1 LRQLQPLACEDEF
14 AMNVP
19 NILLAAPEIWVFG
32 MACVILLLDLF
43 LREERRGIVQLLA
56 MVTVIIAAFLTLRA
70 EYVRDGAAIATTFN
84 GSFLRDTMG
93 DVLKLF
99 TYFIVALV
107 FIYAKFYLRR
117 FNVFRADF
125 YTLALFALLGIML
138 LISANSLVMIY
149 LGLELTSLSSYALV
163 AYNRDSSRGSEAAMK
178 YFVLGSM
185 ASGMLLYGMSMIY
198 GATGS
203 LDLDTIG
210 AAVSSGSR
218 DDLVLVFGLTFL
230 VVGLA
235 FKLGV
240 VPFHMWIPDVYEGAP
255 AGVTLFIA
263 AVPKMAAFAMM
274 FRLLQTG
281 LGELH
286 ADWQQMLAV
295 LSLLSIVLGN
305 VAAIAQTNIKRM
317 LAYSTISH
325 MGFVLL
331 GFLPGNSEG
340 YGASMYYVIVYSLMT
355 AAAFGTLILLS
366 SRGIEAENLD
376 DFKGLNHRNNWYAA
390 VMAMVMFSMAGVPV
404 FVGFFAKWL
413 VIQATLNAGMAWL
426 AIVAVVF
433 SVIGAFYYLRVVKLM
448 YFDDPET
455 VEPINAPLD
464 FRLALSLN
472 GVLVIGLGVFSGSLI
487 ALCMKSF
494 GA

>member
-1 LRQLQPLACEDEF
+1 
-14 AMNVP
+14 MNVS
-19 NILLAAPEIWVFG
+19 NILLAAPEIWVFT
-32 MACVILLLDLF
+32 MACVILLVDLF
-43 LREERRGIVQLLA
+43 LREERRGIIQLLA
-56 MVTVIIAAFLTLRA
+56 MATVIFAGFITMRA
-70 EYVRDGAAIATTFN
+70 EYVHDGTFIATAFN
-84 GSFLRDTMG
+84 DSFLRDPMG

-107 FIYAKFYLRR
+107 FVYAKSYLRQ
-117 FNVFRADF
+117 FNMFRADF
-125 YTLALFALLGIML
+125 YTLSLFALLGIML
-138 LISANSLVMIY
+138 LISANSLLMIY
-149 LGLELTSLSSYALV
+149 LGLELTSLSTYALV
-163 AYNRDSSRGSEAAMK
+163 AYDRDSSRGSEAAMK

-203 LDLDTIG
+203 LNLDAIG
-210 AAVSSGSR
+210 AAVSSDKR
-218 DDLVLVFGLTFL
+218 DDLVLVFGLAFL

-263 AVPKMAAFAMM
+263 AVPKMAAFAMA

-295 LSLLSIVLGN
+295 LSVLSIVLGN

-325 MGFVLL
+325 MGFILL
-331 GFLPGNSEG
+331 GFAPGTGAG
-340 YGASMYYVIVYSLMT
+340 YGASMYYVMVYSLMT
-355 AAAFGTLILLS
+355 AAAFATIILLS
-366 SRGIEAENLD
+366 SRGVEAEHLD
-376 DFKGLNHRNNWYAA
+376 DFKGLNQRNSWYAA

-413 VIQATLNAGMAWL
+413 VIQATLEAGMLWL
-426 AIVAVVF
+426 AVVAVVF
-433 SVIGAFYYLRVVKLM
+433 SVVGAFYYLRVVKLM

-455 VEPINAPLD
+455 EVPISATLD
-464 FRLALSLN
+464 FSLALSLN
-472 GVLVIGLGVFSGSLI
+472 GVLVIGLGIFSGPLI
-487 ALCMKSF
+487 AVCMRSF
-494 GA
+494 AA